1 MNLLEDPRQVT
12 GEWHIVQTKRL
23 LAFDAGRHLDTVL
36 VYAAVELR
44 AAIERTLFELLH
56 LLKEGQISEKEV
68 KRCRSVNGIT
78 ALIRETDNAYRKT
91 LQFTRLVAS
100 VTPGFPEVAV
110 IDTAYLI
117 RRWNELSEYC
127 HLQFRPAETFE
138 STGRGFQ
145 HKGFALVN
153 EVLSKLLEWYVG
165 NAFGLIVRSSLPE
178 ETQGIY
184 EKFVAG
190 EIDEEQA
197 RRMLVIS
204 EPVLRRRLDVSR

>member
-1 MNLLEDPRQVT
+1 MNPLEAPRQVT

-44 AAIERTLFELLH
+44 AAIERTLFELLY

-68 KRCRSVNGIT
+68 KRCRSINGIT
-78 ALIRETDNAYRKT
+78 SLMREADPAYRKT

-100 VTPGFPEVAV
+100 VTPGVPEIAV
-110 IDTAYLI
+110 IDSAYLN
-117 RRWNELSEYC
+117 RWWNELSEYC

-138 STGRGFQ
+138 SPGREFQ

-165 NAFGLIVRSSLPE
+165 NAFGFLAPSSLPE
-178 ETQGIY
+178 ETRGIY
-184 EKFVAG
+184 DKFLAG
-190 EIDEEQA
+190 EIDEGQA
-197 RRMLVIS
+197 RTMLVLT
-204 EPVLRRRLDVSR
+204 EPALRRRLDLSR